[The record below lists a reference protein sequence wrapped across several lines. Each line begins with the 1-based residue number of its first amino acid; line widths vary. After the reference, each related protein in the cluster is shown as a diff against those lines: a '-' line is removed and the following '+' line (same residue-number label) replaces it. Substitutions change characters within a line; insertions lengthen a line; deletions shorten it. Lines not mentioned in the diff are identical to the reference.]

1 MMPGIGTRPWNCLR
15 SWNFSFSTVNSLQFF
30 FPLQKIRYLQTS
42 TFTSMITI
50 FFPILYQMLRGQI
63 RNHACSAFVRVFVY
77 TLTCQ
82 TWARSHVSQT
92 RENASQC
99 RSPGEAFA
107 LSLSRWLSL
116 KCVCPTFQS
125 FKCVSP
131 HPLLSTSSCPF
142 SHTAQKNV
150 CTR

>member
-1 MMPGIGTRPWNCLR
+1 MKLSGVLE
-15 SWNFSFSTVNSLQFF
+15 FQLLNSKQFVIF
-30 FPLQKIRYLQTS
+30 FPPQKIRYLQTS

-50 FFPILYQMLRGQI
+50 FFPILYQMLRGQM
-63 RNHACSAFVRVFVY
+63 RVFVY

-131 HPLLSTSSCPF
+131 HPSSLPPPALFLTLRRKMCVHGKSLSKYFTVF
-142 SHTAQKNV
+142 ITVMA
-150 CTR
+150 TG